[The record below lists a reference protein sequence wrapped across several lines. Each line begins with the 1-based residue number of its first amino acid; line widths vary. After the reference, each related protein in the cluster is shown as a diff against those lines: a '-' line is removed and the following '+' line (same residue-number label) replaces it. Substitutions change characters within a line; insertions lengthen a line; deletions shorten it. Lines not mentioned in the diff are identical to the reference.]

1 MNRMVKILLAE
12 DQALVRQ
19 GLKMMIET
27 GEGLFVVAEAGD
39 GEQALNLLEEHQDID
54 LAILDIRMPNMNG
67 LEAAKAIRERFPE
80 VMTLMLT
87 TFNDD
92 DYAIE
97 ALKHGA
103 RGYLL
108 KNADA
113 EELIRAIR
121 TCIDGGMAIEP
132 QVAANVVPLLMNR
145 QKRETEPHQ
154 ALPGD
159 ITERERTIMAAVGR
173 GLSNKEIASELYL
186 TVGTVK
192 NLISVILHKLELR
205 DRTQLAIYAI
215 QNGLSD
221 K

>member
-1 MNRMVKILLAE
+1 MVKILLAE

-27 GEGLFVVAEAGD
+27 GDGLFVVAEASN
-39 GEQALNLLEEHQDID
+39 GEEVLSLLEKHPDID
-54 LAILDIRMPNMNG
+54 LAILDIRMPHMNG
-67 LEAAKAIRERFPE
+67 LDAAKIIRERYPK

-92 DYAIE
+92 EYAIE

-113 EELIRAIR
+113 EGLIRAIR
-121 TCIDGGMAIEP
+121 TCIEGGLAIEP
-132 QVAANVVPLLMNR
+132 QVAATVVPLLMNR
-145 QKRETEPHQ
+145 QKTETT
-154 ALPGD
+154 ANSVLPDD
-159 ITERERTIMAAVGR
+159 ITERERTIIGAVGR
-173 GLSNKEIASELYL
+173 GLSNKEIASELFL
-186 TVGTVK
+186 TIGTVK

-205 DRTQLAIYAI
+205 DRTQLAIFAI
-215 QNGLSD
+215 HNGLAD